1 MKSLQLK
8 NIQNQIE
15 NLIKNSKLY
24 PNEIQKFNN
33 DEYLIKIII
42 IPEFFEKLNK
52 ILKNKIEFIIHLG
65 HNYPFNPPKIYVLNK
80 IEKNFLC
87 DCRDL
92 LYEIINKKIWKNN
105 QFNLM
110 DIINLIPDFLLKI
123 SNENYIN
130 KSIGNFYLDE
140 EYNSYLINETEK
152 LFYGEI
158 TEEIKTNNNNI
169 FQKKFLFISEEY
181 LLIFTS
187 NNEFNNFIL
196 NQLNITNNLKLI
208 FYANFKSIDY
218 IKKLNENIQI
228 NFKIFSSF
236 LLSFFKL

>member
-80 IEKNFLC
+80 LEKNFLC
-87 DCRDL
+87 YCRDL
-92 LYEIINKKIWKNN
+92 LYEIIN
-105 QFNLM
+105 
-110 DIINLIPDFLLKI
+110 
-123 SNENYIN
+123 
-130 KSIGNFYLDE
+130 
-140 EYNSYLINETEK
+140 
-152 LFYGEI
+152 
-158 TEEIKTNNNNI
+158 
-169 FQKKFLFISEEY
+169 
-181 LLIFTS
+181 
-187 NNEFNNFIL
+187 
-196 NQLNITNNLKLI
+196 
-208 FYANFKSIDY
+208 
-218 IKKLNENIQI
+218 
-228 NFKIFSSF
+228 
-236 LLSFFKL
+236 